1 MATRAVPRL
10 SPRIVRSDL
19 RLSRERMARLFDVS
33 AKTIERWE
41 AADGLPASAHAR
53 SRLGMLRQI
62 ADLGL
67 LVYTPDGL
75 ELLLATPLAEL
86 GDRTPLQAIE
96 QGEPERVLAL
106 LAADYEGLG
115 A

>member
-1 MATRAVPRL
+1 
-10 SPRIVRSDL
+10 
-19 RLSRERMARLFDVS
+19 MARLFDVS

-41 AADGLPASAHAR
+41 ATGSLPASNHAR
-53 SRLGMLRQI
+53 YRLGMLRQI

-67 LVYTPDGL
+67 TVYTPDGF
-75 ELLLATPLAEL
+75 ELLLATPLADL
-86 GDRTPLQAIE
+86 GGRTPLQAIE

>member
-1 MATRAVPRL
+1 MAARAIPPLTPRT
-10 SPRIVRSDL
+10 VRADL

-41 AADGLPASAHAR
+41 VVGSLPTSAHAR
-53 SRLGMLRQI
+53 HRLGVLRQI

-67 LVYTPDGL
+67 AVYTPDGF
-75 ELLLATPLAEL
+75 ELLLATPLTEL

-96 QGEPERVLAL
+96 QGEPQRVLAL